1 MLYKRRTR
9 LQSFCLFLILFGVL
23 SCKKDQVSIE
33 SVYNPTPFNLEIPSF
48 ATNYLGNP
56 VIPENNPLTAEGI
69 RLGRK
74 LFYEKLLSDDES
86 MSCASCHLQVNS
98 FGDPNPFSQ
107 GTNGA
112 FGDRNAMNLI
122 NLAWSPSLF
131 WDGRSPNL
139 ESQAH
144 DPVTNPV
151 EMRNDW
157 PTVVSRLQSD
167 SEYPELFFEAFGTNV
182 IDSLLVTKAIAQF
195 ERSMLSFNSPFDKF
209 FFGGDTS
216 MLNVSQKN
224 GYDLFFGDAE
234 CIHCHLGPLLTD
246 NTFRNNGLDI
256 NHSDLGLGGVTG
268 IASDNGKFK
277 VPTLRNIAQSA
288 PYMHDGRFASLQDVI
303 EFYNSGVQSA
313 SPNLDTEMD
322 HFTTGLNL
330 TQQQKNDLLNFLLS
344 FTDDEFITNDSF
356 SDPN

>member
-1 MLYKRRTR
+1 MLHSHRWIF
-9 LQSFCLFLILFGVL
+9 LSISLFITLFGVL
-23 SCKKDQVSIE
+23 SCKKDQISIE
-33 SVYNPTPFNLEIPSF
+33 PIYDPTPFSLEIPQF

-56 VIPENNPLTAEGI
+56 VIPADNPLTVEGI
-69 RLGRK
+69 VLGRK
-74 LFYEKLLSDDES
+74 LFYEKLLSDDQS
-86 MSCASCHLQVNS
+86 MSCATCHLQANA

-112 FGDRNAMNLI
+112 FGDRNAMNVI

-157 PTVVSRLQSD
+157 PTVVSRLQAHSD
-167 SEYPELFFEAFGTNV
+167 YPDLFFQAFGTKT
-182 IDSLLVTKAIAQF
+182 IDSILVTKAIAQF
-195 ERSMLSFNSPFDKF
+195 ERTMLSFDSPFDKF
-209 FFGGDTS
+209 FYGGDSTI
-216 MLNVSQKN
+216 LNASQKN

-246 NTFRNNGLDI
+246 NTFRNNGLDLT
-256 NHSDLGLGGVTG
+256 HSDIGLGGVTG
-268 IASDNGKFK
+268 IGTDNGKFK
-277 VPTLRNIAQSA
+277 VPTLRNIAESA
-288 PYMHDGRFASLQDVI
+288 PYMHDGRFATLEDVI
-303 EFYNSGVQSA
+303 EFYNSGVQA
-313 SPNLDTEMD
+313 GSPNLDTEMD

-330 TQQQKNDLLNFLLS
+330 TQQQKTDLLNFLLS
-344 FTDDEFITNDSF
+344 FSDDNFLTNDSF